1 MLPGAAEIGAQTGL
15 PLQMNSDMRTCL
27 HVIKIDFVYK
37 RICPPLCTNF
47 KLCQNL
53 KLLKLGMHVHLDKIQ
68 VLSNLARVIT
78 LATEW
83 IKLCPLFNLE
93 KKGASV
99 FALRRSYPCTFFME
113 IQTTCSMLLFIF
125 HEKREFCLVL

>member
-93 KKGASV
+93 KK
-99 FALRRSYPCTFFME
+99 RS
-113 IQTTCSMLLFIF
+113 IGVCSATLISMYIFYGNTDNLFNVVIY
-125 HEKREFCLVL
+125 LS